1 MTYKITYTDMTL
13 MEMVE
18 QHKIMQED
26 GWSTLLSWRDRHFSV
41 DRIGVSQQT
50 IDMFADEKLV
60 ARDYL
65 SLLDVIFMGIGAEL
79 LSFGFP
85 VSMLRPVKHC
95 LFADFGIKDIA
106 GFKYSLTALEFGF
119 MRAISI
125 QGDGNTYLL
134 VAKDGAAMVMTGRD
148 IEYNRKH
155 GVIPDSYIYINLNAV
170 LDKVLINRNIPKCD
184 DHVSWLNTGEMALIN
199 RLRNVRGNCEIVKAI
214 TNKKGLVERLETEFS
229 CPRND
234 IESLHNEIQGIG
246 FGEIGLK
253 IKDGKVYQVYKS
265 ESQRV

>member
-1 MTYKITYTDMTL
+1 MTYQITYTDITL

-18 QHKIMQED
+18 QHKIMRD
-26 GWSTLLSWRDRHFSV
+26 DNWTTLLSWRNKNYAV
-41 DRIGVSQQT
+41 DEIGVSQQT
-50 IDMFADEKLV
+50 IDIFAGEKLV
-60 ARDYL
+60 TRNRL
-65 SLLDVIFMGIGAEL
+65 SLLDIIFMGIGVEL

-85 VSMLRPVKHC
+85 LSMLQPVKHC
-95 LFADFGIKDIA
+95 LFADFGINDIA
-106 GFKYSLTALEFGF
+106 CFEYSLTALEFGF

-134 VAKDGAAMVMTGRD
+134 VAKDGAAIVMTGRD

-155 GVIPDSYIYINLNAV
+155 GVTPESYICINLNTV
-170 LDKVLINRNIPKCD
+170 LDKILINRDIQKWD

-199 RLRNVRGNCEIVKAI
+199 CLRNVRGNCEIVKAI

-229 CPRND
+229 CPRNGV
-234 IESLHNEIQGIG
+234 ESLHNEIQGIG

-253 IKDGKVYQVYKS
+253 IKDGKVYQVHKS